1 MENLGFWFVCLFVG
15 WLVWWLFGP
24 LLREETSKLKQDPER
39 APRTISDITYCQNW
53 YQREK
58 NKDKQDV
65 YDDNSMTGVLKSSVT
80 TLRPGCSAED
90 VLKTVM
96 LLELEGGP
104 DLDEYEVSE
113 Y

>member
-1 MENLGFWFVCLFVG
+1 
-15 WLVWWLFGP
+15 
-24 LLREETSKLKQDPER
+24 
-39 APRTISDITYCQNW
+39 
-53 YQREK
+53 
-58 NKDKQDV
+58 
-65 YDDNSMTGVLKSSVT
+65 MTGVLKSSVT